1 MAIDGLFV
9 PGLIALVIGA
19 IAARRLPLIGLVVV
33 LGLILGL
40 ALSRYLLGLARPNLL
55 DTFVLI
61 ALVQAGYL
69 ASALIP
75 GRGAKAKTKITE
87 YDKDTRAS

>member
-1 MAIDGLFV
+1 MAIDGLLV

-19 IAARRLPLIGLVVV
+19 IAARRLPLVGLVVV

-40 ALSRYLLGLARPNLL
+40 ALSRYALGLSRPSLL
-55 DTFVLI
+55 DTIVLV

-75 GRGAKAKTKITE
+75 QRAAAKQTKAQS
-87 YDKDTRAS
+87 YDKDTSAS